1 MTFDEP
7 VENLIVA
14 AHELAKQGRLPYFGA
29 VPPSHAFAL
38 LSGVPGARLIDV
50 RTRAEW
56 EYVGHVPNSFLLE
69 WILYPDGQRNAQ
81 FLSQLQAAAPDHGAP
96 VLFLCRSGH
105 RSDAAARAAAAA
117 GYSTAFNVLEGFEG
131 DKDTHGQ
138 RGKLGGW
145 RKAGLP
151 WVQG

>member
-1 MTFDEP
+1 MDEP
-7 VENLIVA
+7 IETIIAA

-29 VPPSHAFAL
+29 VPPSDAFAL
-38 LSGVPGARLIDV
+38 LSRVPGARLIDV

-56 EYVGHVPNSFLLE
+56 DYVGHAPHSSLLE
-69 WILYPDGQRNAQ
+69 WNLYPDGQRNAQ
-81 FLSQLQAAAPDHGAP
+81 FLSQLQVAAPDHDAP
-96 VLFLCRSGH
+96 VLFLCRSGQ
-105 RSDAAARAAAAA
+105 RSDAAARAAAAV
-117 GYSTAFNVLEGFEG
+117 GYSKAFNVLEGFEG